1 MTNSAEQ
8 IKTQVR
14 ERYRDAALQ
23 AQEPTNC
30 GPTCGSDTGFGSA
43 LYTASDT
50 VGLPASVP
58 YASLGCG
65 NPTAVAELHP
75 GETVLDLGSGAGLD
89 VFLSAKRVGATG
101 KVYGLDMTDE
111 MLDLARANQTE
122 AEITNVEFIKGDIE
136 NIPLPDDSVDV
147 IISNCVINLSPD
159 KPQVFHESHRVLV
172 PGGRLA
178 VTDILTTRTFSADE
192 KADMAEWTGCI
203 SGALSREDFV
213 NGLHDAG
220 FGDVEVQI
228 THEVG
233 PDIVSAIVRAT
244 A

>member
-1 MTNSAEQ
+1 MTNSADQ

-14 ERYRDAALQ
+14 EHYRDAALQ
-23 AQEPTNC
+23 TQAPTNC
-30 GPTCGSDTGFGSA
+30 GPACGPDTGFGSD

-65 NPTAVAELHP
+65 NPTAVAELRP

-89 VFLSAKRVGATG
+89 VFLSARRVGSAG

-111 MLDLARANQTE
+111 MLDLARRNQ
-122 AEITNVEFIKGDIE
+122 AESDITNVEFVKGDIE

-159 KPQVFHESHRVLV
+159 KPRVFHESNRVLA
-172 PGGRLA
+172 PGGRFA
-178 VTDILTTRTFSADE
+178 VTDIITTRPFSADE

-203 SGALSREDFV
+203 SGALSREEFV

-220 FGDVEVQI
+220 FSDVEVQV
-228 THEVG
+228 THDVG